1 MCVVVT
7 VRKRLF
13 LGFAVMLLLLAVSN
27 VGSLIMQRQIDGRVG
42 EAQEKTDL
50 TLFLTEK
57 EVDHLAWTSQ
67 LGEVF
72 ITGQEF
78 TGQLNPAL
86 CAFGQWYYEF
96 ISSPEYAELP
106 AEIQQEYQA
115 LEEPHSSLHHSAE
128 TLLSYIAQGD
138 INSAQNVYTNQT
150 IQHLTEVRTGIG
162 RLHDFNDQLATE
174 YQAEAKGVQMRS
186 QLSTWAIL
194 FISLLLGAILAWLIS
209 NSITKPLDKI
219 RTLAGSLAEGDLSKS
234 LHLKSKDEIGAMAD
248 ALNRAVDGLRKL
260 ISQIVN
266 SAEQVA
272 ASSEELASSAEEVGQ
287 ATQQVTETISQ
298 LAKGADE
305 QSRNTQQSAN
315 IIEDMSGTIRQVADN
330 SLRAVNNAEVAGQT
344 SDQGQQLVE
353 KAITQMNAI
362 QQTVADS
369 GLAVKGLG
377 ERSQQIGNIVDLITN
392 IADQTNLLALNAA
405 IEAARAGEQGRGFA
419 VVAEEVRKLAEQ
431 SRTAAEQIS
440 SLISEIQEET
450 VKAVAKM
457 EDGNQEVSEGVEAVS
472 DTGKAFS
479 AIFQAVQSVSEQIN
493 QVHEAAQNLAQGTD
507 AVVKSVESVAS
518 VAQQTA
524 AGTQEISAS
533 SQQQNASVEEISASA
548 QALAGLAQDLQTAV
562 GSFKL

>member
-150 IQHLTEVRTGIG
+150 IQHLTKVRTGIG
-162 RLHDFNDQLATE
+162 RLHDFNDQLVTE

-219 RTLAGSLAEGDLSKS
+219 RTLAESLAVGDLSKS